1 MQFRTELAVKP
12 STSKMDYTS
21 KILMIG
27 SCFAENIG
35 EKLTY
40 YQFPSMI
47 NPMGIL
53 FQPTA
58 LEKWIE
64 RVVYLKNYQ
73 ETDFFKTYEN
83 IWQCYDLHSKNGNES
98 LDKALYLANQKL
110 HKTHDFLLNTT
121 HICITFGTAWV
132 YELKESKHLV
142 ANCHKM
148 PASLFE
154 KKLLG
159 VEEIQTSISKMIQL
173 IHQIN
178 PKASIVFTIS
188 PVRHLKDGFVENQLS
203 KSRLFVA
210 INHLLQ
216 VTPLGAEGAYF
227 PSYEIMMD
235 DLRDYRFYGA
245 DMIHPNQVAIDY
257 IWEKFCEVYF
267 SETTSNQ
274 MEIVGQWQKLKN
286 HRTLNYFNLSPIIQN
301 KITLL
306 EKQIRSFVD
315 FKSND

>member
-1 MQFRTELAVKP
+1 MEFRTQLNVKP
-12 STSKMDYTS
+12 STEKMDYSS

-40 YQFPSMI
+40 YKFPSMI

-64 RVVYLKNYQ
+64 RVVHLKKY
-73 ETDFFKTYEN
+73 EASDFFQTHEQ
-83 IWQCYDLHSKNGNES
+83 IWQCYDLHSKNGQENLEEAVKLVNE
-98 LDKALYLANQKL
+98 KL
-110 HKTHDFLLNTT
+110 QNTQDFLLNAT
-121 HICITFGTAWV
+121 HIYITLGTAWV
-132 YELKESKHLV
+132 YELKESKQLV

-148 PASLFE
+148 PANLFE

-159 VEEIQTSISKMIQL
+159 VEEIQTSISKINQL
-173 IHQIN
+173 IHHIN
-178 PKASIVFTIS
+178 PKASVVFTIS

-203 KSRLFVA
+203 KSHLFTA
-210 INHLLQ
+210 LHSINHQ
-216 VTPLGAEGAYF
+216 PLTTNYF
-227 PSYEIMMD
+227 PSFEIMMD

-257 IWEKFCEVYF
+257 IWEKFSGAYF
-267 SETTSNQ
+267 SETTRKQ
-274 MEIVGQWQKLKN
+274 MELVGQWQKLRS
-286 HRTLNYFNLSPIIQN
+286 HRTMNYFNLSPIIQN

-306 EKQIRSFVD
+306 EQKIRSFVD

>member
-12 STSKMDYTS
+12 SANKMDYTS

-40 YQFPSMI
+40 YHFPSMI

-58 LEKWIE
+58 LQKWIE

-73 ETDFFKTYEN
+73 ETDFFKTHEN
-83 IWQCYDLHSKNGNES
+83 IWQCYDLHSKNGHENLEE
-98 LDKALYLANQKL
+98 ALNLANLKLQKA
-110 HKTHDFLLNTT
+110 HDFLLNAT

-132 YELKESKHLV
+132 YELKESKDLV

-159 VEEIQTSISKMIQL
+159 VEEIQTSISKMMQL

-203 KSRLFVA
+203 KSHLFA
-210 INHLLQ
+210 ALHSINHQL
-216 VTPLGAEGAYF
+216 TTINYF

-245 DMIHPNQVAIDY
+245 DMIHPNPIAIDY
-257 IWEKFCEVYF
+257 IWEKFSEVYF
-267 SETTSNQ
+267 SEITRYQ
-274 MEIVGQWQKLKN
+274 MEIIGHWQKLKS
-286 HRTLNYFNLSPIIQN
+286 HRTLNSS
-301 KITLL
+301 KITTSTSSKLSTL
-306 EKQIRSFVD
+306 ELQIREFLTD
-315 FKSND
+315 F

>member
-1 MQFRTELAVKP
+1 MQFRTELTVKP
-12 STSKMDYTS
+12 SANKMDYTS
-21 KILMIG
+21 KIMMIG

-40 YQFPSMI
+40 YHFPSMI

-73 ETDFFKTYEN
+73 EIDFFKTHEN
-83 IWQCYDLHSKNGNES
+83 IWQCYDLHSKNGHENLEE
-98 LDKALYLANQKL
+98 ALNLANQKL
-110 HKTHDFLLNTT
+110 QKTHDFLLNAT

-132 YELKESKHLV
+132 YELKESKYLV

-159 VEEIQTSISKMIQL
+159 VEEIQTSISKIIQL

-178 PKASIVFTIS
+178 PKTSIVFTIS
-188 PVRHLKDGFVENQLS
+188 PVRHLKDGFVENNCS
-203 KSRLFVA
+203 KSHLFTA
-210 INHLLQ
+210 LHSINHQ
-216 VTPLGAEGAYF
+216 PSTVNYF

-245 DMIHPNQVAIDY
+245 DMIHPNPIAIDY
-257 IWEKFCEVYF
+257 IWEKFSEVYF
-267 SETTSNQ
+267 SEITRNQ
-274 MEIVGQWQKLKN
+274 MEIVGQWQKLKS
-286 HRTLNYFNLSPIIQN
+286 HRTLNASKIAPSTSSKLSTLELQIQEFL
-301 KITLL
+301 T
-306 EKQIRSFVD
+306 D
-315 FKSND
+315 F

>member
-12 STSKMDYTS
+12 SAIKMDYTS
-21 KILMIG
+21 KIMMIG

-40 YQFPSMI
+40 YHFPSMI

-58 LEKWIE
+58 LEKWIV
-64 RVVYLKNYQ
+64 RVVQLKNYQ
-73 ETDFFKTYEN
+73 ETDFFKTHEN
-83 IWQCYDLHSKNGNES
+83 IWQCYDLHSKNGHENLEE
-98 LDKALYLANQKL
+98 ALNLANQKL
-110 HKTHDFLLNTT
+110 QKAHGFLLNAT

-132 YELKESKHLV
+132 YELKESKLLV

-203 KSRLFVA
+203 KSHLFVA

-216 VTPLGAEGAYF
+216 VTPLGVEGAYF

-274 MEIVGQWQKLKN
+274 MEIVGQWHKLKN

-306 EKQIRSFVD
+306 EKQIKSFVD